1 MVCNGLFYWNFVK
14 KSHIRWSFQRYHIIS
29 ILSNEKYKK
38 NAARRLSPGSLR
50 SSSLPGPRQDSDSL
64 FIGSQGAKNAYNVLP
79 KWNSNKICDIWD
91 IYRLS
96 TRTKLILNI
105 VLMVLCMFAS
115 PPWNMIHV
123 TPIVRRQRKMG
134 GNSCGECLFP
144 FYLVP
149 AAITYSIAV
158 VLPSC
163 DVSFIKMTARGGSSK
178 WIEST
183 RVAHTTRTT
192 GSCIIPKSD
201 LLTTTTPRGKTRGRI
216 VCLCGT
222 RTMITYEYLWM
233 TLEICSLSTSCNC

>member
-1 MVCNGLFYWNFVK
+1 M
-14 KSHIRWSFQRYHIIS
+14 
-29 ILSNEKYKK
+29 
-38 NAARRLSPGSLR
+38 
-50 SSSLPGPRQDSDSL
+50 
-64 FIGSQGAKNAYNVLP
+64 LP

-96 TRTKLILNI
+96 IRTELILNI

-115 PPWNMIHV
+115 PLLWNMIHV

-134 GNSCGECLFP
+134 GNSCGECPFP

-149 AAITYSIAV
+149 VAITYSIAV
-158 VLPSC
+158 VVPSC

-183 RVAHTTRTT
+183 RVAHTP
-192 GSCIIPKSD
+192 GPALFQS
-201 LLTTTTPRGKTRGRI
+201 LTYWRWRRRRRQEGKRVEGLC
-216 VCLCGT
+216 VLCGT